1 MTTQSTIQRFLAGAL
16 VAILLPVFFG
26 CDNPVN
32 TDKQDDT
39 DDTVISD
46 LDVSY
51 FTAPPDI
58 SPYLGWIWS
67 KKGTDFKWT
76 FKTDGTMTVAHCC
89 GLTVGNQFSYLVCG
103 NIFVTYGSEMGADKL
118 EKTTFTITETEYGV
132 TFARSNGINFTHSPN
147 DKDADFHAGHGG
159 SDHDSG
165 LVLVLSND
173 LLGTWRTA
181 DGSAYTFKTDSRL
194 QISPPAANAG
204 DYGYLVRKN
213 KLVTLGPLVEGTQPV
228 MTEYAF
234 TRKGDS
240 LALFR
245 SGKQTTLSFVE

>member
-1 MTTQSTIQRFLAGAL
+1 MIKQSKTRKFLAGAL
-16 VAILLPVFFG
+16 AAILLPAFFG

-39 DDTVISD
+39 DDTIISD

-58 SPYLGWIWS
+58 SPYVGWIWS

-76 FKTDGTMTVAHCC
+76 FKSDGTMTVAHCC
-89 GLTVGNQFSYLVCG
+89 GLTVGNQFSYLICG
-103 NIFVTYGSEMGADKL
+103 NIFVTYGSEMSADKL

-132 TFARSNGINFTHSPN
+132 TFARSNGINFTHSPT

-159 SDHDSG
+159 SDSG
-165 LVLVLSND
+165 MVLVLSND
-173 LLGTWRTA
+173 LIGTWRMA
-181 DGSAYTFKTDSRL
+181 DGSAYEFKTDSRL
-194 QISPPAANAG
+194 KISPPAANAG

-213 KLVTLGPLVEGTQPV
+213 KLVTLGPLADGTPAV
-228 MTEYAF
+228 TTEYTF
-234 TRKGDS
+234 NRKGGS
-240 LALFR
+240 LVLTR